1 MFRLFIQHAVCLYLS
16 ATLKSPNDCG
26 SVFRL
31 VCHSFL
37 DLYIILSL
45 FISLKFPVP
54 GEQLRR

>member
-1 MFRLFIQHAVCLYLS
+1 MFRLYFQHAVCLYLS
-16 ATLKSPNDCG
+16 ATLKRPTDCG

-45 FISLKFPVP
+45 LIPLEFPVP
-54 GEQLRR
+54 GEQLRG

>member
-1 MFRLFIQHAVCLYLS
+1 MSRFIDVHTVCLYLS
-16 ATLKSPNDCG
+16 ATLKKPTDCG

-45 FISLKFPVP
+45 FISLEFPVP